1 MAEYDIFPG
10 NQRHRRLN
18 YTKKDGSPG
27 RVQDP
32 PTWELSGGGEG
43 VEAEALATVTIDS
56 DQMHGVIAHNGAV
69 GDLTITSRADG
80 DIGLGEHPI
89 VIVDMF
95 HMKPPRDADGGT
107 SEVSEEEPIS

>member
-10 NQRHRRLN
+10 NQRHRKLN
-18 YTKKDGSPG
+18 YTRKDGSPG
-27 RVQDP
+27 RVESP
-32 PTWELSGGGEG
+32 PTWELSGGGDELP
-43 VEAEALATVTIDS
+43 AEELATVTIDV

-80 DIGLGEHPI
+80 DIGIGVHPI
-89 VIVDMF
+89 VITDTF